1 VPITIRPARLADCDA
16 IGEIHVAAWRETYAS
31 LMPQQLLDELSAAA
45 RAAMWRQALERD
57 PPIPALFVAVAASG
71 EVVGFAAGGPWRGAP
86 QKADDEIYAIYVLQA
101 AQRRG
106 AGRMLMA
113 AVAAAL
119 DTHVLRS
126 LGLWVLRA
134 NRSARSFYGELG
146 GSVIGERI
154 EAMGGHD
161 LTELAYGWSD
171 MTALLTPRP
180 GRDG

>member
-1 VPITIRPARLADCDA
+1 VPITIRPARLADCNA
-16 IGEIHVAAWRETYAS
+16 IGAIHVAAWRETYAGR
-31 LMPQQLLDELSAAA
+31 MKQQLLDELSATA
-45 RAAMWRQALERD
+45 RAARWRQALERD
-57 PPIPALFVAVAASG
+57 PPIPALFVATAEFD
-71 EVVGFAAGGPWRGAP
+71 EVVGFAAGGPWRGAS
-86 QKADDEIYAIYVLQA
+86 QKADGEIYAIYMLRA

-119 DTHVLRS
+119 ETHALRS

-134 NRSARSFYGELG
+134 NSSARSFYDALG

-154 EAMGGHD
+154 ELMDGHD

-171 MTALLTPRP
+171 MTALLTLRP
-180 GRDG
+180 DRDG